1 MNLAMTSAEFYKPGS
16 ITTDGAS
23 DTAYFIA
30 FIAEQVQKGRSHLQ
44 SSHSLGLGAKSVLE
58 DLIKVAE
65 ECRSAN
71 WDGYG
76 AAPITNETFWQA
88 YHFLSAL
95 PFGFPT
101 PSVGAEPDGHLTFEW
116 HRSSR
121 RTLSISVSPEGELH
135 YAALL
140 GSSKAYGTEP
150 FSGMVPKLILDLI
163 HRVCFI

>member
-1 MNLAMTSAEFYKPGS
+1 MNLAMTSAEFYKLGFM
-16 ITTDGAS
+16 TTGGAS

-30 FIAEQVQKGRSHLQ
+30 EQIQKRRGHLQ
-44 SSHSLGLGAKSVLE
+44 SSYSLGLGAKRVLE

-76 AAPITNETFWQA
+76 AAPITNETFWHA

-95 PFGFPT
+95 PFGFPS

-121 RTLSISVSPEGELH
+121 RTLSISISPEGELH

-150 FSGMVPKLILDLI
+150 FSEAVPKIVLDLI
-163 HRVCFI
+163 NRVCSI

>member
-1 MNLAMTSAEFYKPGS
+1 MNLAMISAEFYKLGFM
-16 ITTDGAS
+16 TTGGAS
-23 DTAYFIA
+23 DAAYFIA
-30 FIAEQVQKGRSHLQ
+30 EQAQKGRGHLQ
-44 SSHSLGLGAKSVLE
+44 SSHSLGLGANTVLE

-71 WDGYG
+71 WDGYE

-95 PFGFPT
+95 PLGFPP

-116 HRSSR
+116 YRSSR
-121 RTLSISVSPEGELH
+121 RTLSISVSPEGDLH
-135 YAALL
+135 YAAFL

-150 FSGMVPKLILDLI
+150 FSGTIPKIILDLI
-163 HRVCFI
+163 HRVRSI

>member
-1 MNLAMTSAEFYKPGS
+1 MNFAMTSAEFYKMGFM
-16 ITTDGAS
+16 TTAGAS

-30 FIAEQVQKGRSHLQ
+30 EQIQKGRGHLQ

-76 AAPITNETFWQA
+76 AAPITDETFWQA
-88 YHFLSAL
+88 YNFLNAL

-116 HRSSR
+116 HRSAR
-121 RTLSISVSPEGELH
+121 RTLSISVSPEGDLH

-150 FSGMVPKLILDLI
+150 FSEGVPKMILDLI
-163 HRVCFI
+163 NRVCSI

>member
-1 MNLAMTSAEFYKPGS
+1 MNLAMTSAEFYKFGFM
-16 ITTDGAS
+16 TTAGAS
-23 DTAYFIA
+23 DAAY
-30 FIAEQVQKGRSHLQ
+30 FIAEQVQKGRGHLQ

-121 RTLSISVSPEGELH
+121 RTLSISISPEGELH

-150 FSGMVPKLILDLI
+150 FSGTVPKIILDLI
-163 HRVCFI
+163 NRVCSV

>member
-1 MNLAMTSAEFYKPGS
+1 MNLAMTSAEFYKLGFM
-16 ITTDGAS
+16 TTGGAS

-30 FIAEQVQKGRSHLQ
+30 EQAQKGRGHLQ

-76 AAPITNETFWQA
+76 AASITNETFWQA

-121 RTLSISVSPEGELH
+121 RTLSISISPEGELH

-150 FSGMVPKLILDLI
+150 FSGAVPKIILDLI
-163 HRVCFI
+163 NRVCSI

>member
-1 MNLAMTSAEFYKPGS
+1 MNLAMTSVEFYKLGF
-16 ITTDGAS
+16 IMTGGAS

-30 FIAEQVQKGRSHLQ
+30 EQIQKGRGHLQ

-71 WDGYG
+71 WDSYG
-76 AAPITNETFWQA
+76 AASITNETFWQA

-121 RTLSISVSPEGELH
+121 RTLSISVSPEGDLH

-150 FSGMVPKLILDLI
+150 FSGTVPKIILDLI
-163 HRVCFI
+163 NRVCSI

>member
-1 MNLAMTSAEFYKPGS
+1 MNLAMTSAEFYKLGFM
-16 ITTDGAS
+16 TTAGAS

-30 FIAEQVQKGRSHLQ
+30 EQVQKGRGHLQ
-44 SSHSLGLGAKSVLE
+44 SSHTLGLGSKNLLE
-58 DLIKVAE
+58 DLIKAAK

-76 AAPITNETFWQA
+76 AAPITDETFWQA
-88 YHFLSAL
+88 YHFLNAL

-116 HRSSR
+116 HRSR
-121 RTLSISVSPEGELH
+121 RTLSISVSPEGDLH

-150 FSGMVPKLILDLI
+150 FSGTIPKIILDLI
-163 HRVCFI
+163 HRVCSI

>member
-1 MNLAMTSAEFYKPGS
+1 MNLAMTSAEFYKLGFM
-16 ITTDGAS
+16 TTGGAS
-23 DTAYFIA
+23 DTAC
-30 FIAEQVQKGRSHLQ
+30 FIAEQIQKRRGHLQ
-44 SSHSLGLGAKSVLE
+44 SSYSLGLGAKRVLE

-121 RTLSISVSPEGELH
+121 RTLSISISPEGELH

-140 GSSKAYGTEP
+140 GSSKAYGAEP
-150 FSGMVPKLILDLI
+150 FSEVVPKIVLDLI
-163 HRVCFI
+163 NRVCSI

>member
-1 MNLAMTSAEFYKPGS
+1 MNLAMTSAEFYILGFMM
-16 ITTDGAS
+16 TGGAS

-30 FIAEQVQKGRSHLQ
+30 EQAQKGRGHLQ
-44 SSHSLGLGAKSVLE
+44 SSHSLGLGATRVLE

-65 ECRSAN
+65 ECSSAD

-76 AAPITNETFWQA
+76 AAPIRNETFWQA

-121 RTLSISVSPEGELH
+121 RTLSISVSPEGDLH

-140 GSSKAYGTEP
+140 GASKAYGTEP
-150 FSGMVPKLILDLI
+150 FSEVVPKIVLDLI
-163 HRVCFI
+163 NRVCSL

>member
-1 MNLAMTSAEFYKPGS
+1 MNLAMTSAEFYKLGS
-16 ITTDGAS
+16 MTTGGAS

-30 FIAEQVQKGRSHLQ
+30 EQAQKGRGHLQ
-44 SSHSLGLGAKSVLE
+44 SSHSLGLGAKRVLE

-65 ECRSAN
+65 ECSSAN

-76 AAPITNETFWQA
+76 AEPITNETFWQA

-121 RTLSISVSPEGELH
+121 RTLSISVSPEGDLH

-140 GSSKAYGTEP
+140 GASKAYGTEP
-150 FSGMVPKLILDLI
+150 FSGVVPKIILDLI
-163 HRVCFI
+163 NRVCSL

>member
-1 MNLAMTSAEFYKPGS
+1 MNLAMTSAEFYKLGFM
-16 ITTDGAS
+16 TTGGAS

-30 FIAEQVQKGRSHLQ
+30 EQIQKGRSHLQ
-44 SSHSLGLGAKSVLE
+44 SSHSLGLGAKSVFE

-76 AAPITNETFWQA
+76 AVSITNETFWQA

-121 RTLSISVSPEGELH
+121 RTLSISISPEGELH

-150 FSGMVPKLILDLI
+150 FSGTVPKIILDLI
-163 HRVCFI
+163 HRVCSI

>member
-1 MNLAMTSAEFYKPGS
+1 MNLAMTSAEFYKFGFM
-16 ITTDGAS
+16 TTAGAS

-30 FIAEQVQKGRSHLQ
+30 EQVQKGRGHLQ

-76 AAPITNETFWQA
+76 AAPITDETFWQA
-88 YHFLSAL
+88 YHFLNAL
-95 PFGFPT
+95 PFGFPI

-116 HRSSR
+116 HRSPR
-121 RTLSISVSPEGELH
+121 RTLSISVSPEGDLH

-150 FSGMVPKLILDLI
+150 FSEAVPKMILDI
-163 HRVCFI
+163 INRVCSI

>member
-1 MNLAMTSAEFYKPGS
+1 MSFAMTSAEFYKPVFTRTG
-16 ITTDGAS
+16 GAS

-30 FIAEQVQKGRSHLQ
+30 ERAQRSREHLQ
-44 SSHSLGLGAKSVLE
+44 NSQSFGIGRKRVLE
-58 DLIKVAE
+58 DLVRVAE
-65 ECRSAN
+65 ECRSEN

-95 PFGFPT
+95 PLGFRN

-121 RTLSISVSPEGELH
+121 RTLSVSISPEGDLH
-135 YAALL
+135 YAALI
-140 GSSKAYGTEP
+140 GFSKAYGTEP
-150 FSGMVPKLILDLI
+150 FSGTVPKIILELIQ
-163 HRVCFI
+163 RVCSL